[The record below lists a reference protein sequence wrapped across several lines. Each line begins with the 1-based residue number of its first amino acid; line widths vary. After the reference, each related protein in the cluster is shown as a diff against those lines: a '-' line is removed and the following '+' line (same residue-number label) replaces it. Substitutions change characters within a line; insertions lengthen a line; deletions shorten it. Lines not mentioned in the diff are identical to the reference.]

1 MTEERANV
9 VRLDHRGSRR
19 LTARES
25 AVWYGVAGASYI
37 ALSIFH
43 KWLLN
48 WFVGPVWL
56 VAFVWAGPALLD
68 RVRRR

>member
-1 MTEERANV
+1 MTDERPNV

-19 LTARES
+19 LSARE
-25 AVWYGVAGASYI
+25 AALWYGLGGASSV
-37 ALSIFH
+37 ALAIFH

>member
-1 MTEERANV
+1 MADEQANV
-9 VRLDHRGSRR
+9 VRLDQRGSRR
-19 LTARES
+19 LTMRES
-25 AVWYGVAGASYI
+25 AIWYGLAGASYI
-37 ALSIFH
+37 ALSIFR

-48 WFVGPVWL
+48 WFVGPAWL